1 MISRVDQTLPTA
13 CVSYADTI
21 HLIIHFR
28 AMIMSLTE
36 QQKKRLRGLG
46 HKLKPVIT
54 VGTGGLSDSLLEEFE
69 RSLEY
74 HELMKIKVNT
84 GDRSERDTAIGALCE
99 YSGAQLIQRVGN
111 VGLLFRKKNKNS
123 KFAAL

>member
-1 MISRVDQTLPTA
+1 MP
-13 CVSYADTI
+13 
-21 HLIIHFR
+21 
-28 AMIMSLTE
+28 LTE

-54 VGTGGLSDSLLEEFE
+54 VGNAGLSNSLLKEFE
-69 RSLEY
+69 SSLEH
-74 HELMKIKVNT
+74 HELIKVKTSAANR
-84 GDRSERDTAIGALCE
+84 DERDTAIRALSE

-111 VGLLFRKKNKNS
+111 IGLLFRKRKKNS